1 MSENFD
7 LIDNEEAPTSYSTS
21 SPAPATNRPAIKAPG
36 AGTGRRKEAVAR
48 VRLVPG
54 TGRWVVNGKTLENY
68 FPNKVHQQLVS
79 EPFRTVGAENQYDVF
94 ARINGGGVSGQAGAL
109 RLGVA
114 RSLNQIDEEANRPA
128 LKKAGFFHVMHVL
141 LSARSTALRRHVS
154 VLNTQSVNS
163 LLSKGVPMALFGT
176 DGIRGLAN
184 RDLTAELALDV
195 SVAAAHILVESS
207 SNKDH
212 QPTAIVGQDSR
223 ASGEFLE
230 AAVVAG
236 LTSAGIN
243 VYRVGVL
250 PTPAIAHLVAEMK
263 CDLGVMISASHN
275 PMPDNG
281 IKLFARGGGK
291 LDDAI
296 EARIEARM
304 GEAWERP
311 TGRNVGRVIN
321 DDAVTEKYLS
331 HLLSSVET
339 PLKGLK
345 IVIDCAN
352 GASSYVAPEV
362 YRRAGAEV
370 IAIFN
375 QPDGWNIND
384 DCGSTHLHQLR
395 SAVLKE
401 GADLGIAHDGDADR
415 CLAIDAAGNEID
427 GDHILTILARGFK
440 ARGVLKSD
448 TVVGTVMSNLGF
460 MHAMKDAAINVV
472 TTPVGDRYVL
482 ENMIANDYS
491 LGGEQS
497 GHVIMRQLANTGDGL
512 LTALQ
517 LMQEVVRTGK
527 TLQELA
533 ATMVRF
539 PQVLINVKNVAK
551 DNLPGNATIA
561 AAVKRAEDR
570 LGDSGR
576 VLLRASGTEPL
587 VRVMVEA
594 ASDSLAQEVA
604 QDLADVVQAEL
615 SISTN

>member
-1 MSENFD
+1 
-7 LIDNEEAPTSYSTS
+7 
-21 SPAPATNRPAIKAPG
+21 
-36 AGTGRRKEAVAR
+36 
-48 VRLVPG
+48 
-54 TGRWVVNGKTLENY
+54 
-68 FPNKVHQQLVS
+68 
-79 EPFRTVGAENQYDVF
+79 
-94 ARINGGGVSGQAGAL
+94 
-109 RLGVA
+109 
-114 RSLNQIDEEANRPA
+114 
-128 LKKAGFFHVMHVL
+128 
-141 LSARSTALRRHVS
+141 
-154 VLNTQSVNS
+154 
-163 LLSKGVPMALFGT
+163 MALFGT

-184 RDLTAELALDV
+184 SELTAELALDLA
-195 SVAAAHILVESS
+195 VAAAHILVESS

-243 VYRVGVL
+243 VYRVGIL
-250 PTPAIAHLVAEMK
+250 PTPAIAHLVAESK
-263 CDLGVMISASHN
+263 ADLGVMISASHN

-304 GEAWERP
+304 GEDWKRP
-311 TGRNVGRVIN
+311 TGRGVGRVIN
-321 DDAVTEKYLS
+321 DETATERYLK
-331 HLLSSVET
+331 HLLASVET
-339 PLKGLK
+339 PLNGLK
-345 IVIDCAN
+345 VVVDCAN
-352 GASSYVAPEV
+352 GASSLVAPEA

-375 QPDGWNIND
+375 QPDGWNINE
-384 DCGSTHLHQLR
+384 DCGSTHLQQLR
-395 SAVLKE
+395 AAVLKE
-401 GADLGIAHDGDADR
+401 GADVGIAHDGDADR

-440 ARGVLKSD
+440 ARNKLKD
-448 TVVGTVMSNLGF
+448 NTVVGTVMSNLGF
-460 MHAMKDAAINVV
+460 IHAMKESGINIV

-497 GHVIMRQLANTGDGL
+497 GHVIMRDLANTGDGI

-517 LMQEVVRTGK
+517 LLQEVVRTGK

-539 PQVLINVKNVAK
+539 PQVLINVRDVKKEKLQASTLISTAVQ
-551 DNLPGNATIA
+551 A
-561 AAVKRAEDR
+561 AELR

-576 VLLRASGTEPL
+576 VLLRASGTEAL
-587 VRVMVEA
+587 IRVMVEA
-594 ASDSLAQEVA
+594 ASDNLAEEIA
-604 QDLADVVQAEL
+604 RSLADVVKAEL
-615 SISTN
+615 G